1 MPYTAR
7 GVLVIDP
14 AARRVS
20 TIEWDDGGGG
30 GADGGGGGGARPWQY
45 HGGALGPDGCIY
57 GFPAH
62 ADRVLKVDPAARAAR
77 LIGPPLSSLLRE
89 NRNGGKYKF
98 GGGVVDHAHG
108 AVFCVPSDAG
118 AVLRVD
124 CATET
129 VAALGEG
136 ALPRMKNKWQNGVV
150 GPSDGCVYAIPAD
163 APCVLRIDCA
173 KAAAAAAR
181 GADGADAISLVG
193 EGVVGDGEDKW
204 QGGVLGDDGNI
215 YGIPERGHHVLKIE
229 PAAAGPPR
237 DVDVPAP

>member
-1 MPYTAR
+1 MTHFLNSRFAFFYLRRDRSQKETDAQ
-7 GVLVIDP
+7 GYQNAVQKIGSFDSVEGFFGIYDHLVKPHSLTSETHVTDYHLFREGISPTWEDP
-14 AARRVS
+14 
-20 TIEWDDGGGG
+20 
-30 GADGGGGGGARPWQY
+30 
-45 HGGALGPDGCIY
+45 
-57 GFPAH
+57 
-62 ADRVLKVDPAARAAR
+62 K
-77 LIGPPLSSLLRE
+77 

-163 APCVLRIDCA
+163 APCVLNA
-173 KAAAAAAR
+173 T
-181 GADGADAISLVG
+181 
-193 EGVVGDGEDKW
+193 
-204 QGGVLGDDGNI
+204 
-215 YGIPERGHHVLKIE
+215 
-229 PAAAGPPR
+229 
-237 DVDVPAP
+237 